1 MSEYVMPLLVS
12 AGAAG
17 EDTVSTL
24 LAELD
29 TWLDD
34 NWDRDLTVAEWWER
48 LGTSG
53 WAAPHWPTEA
63 FGMGLSNAESAQVR
77 RAFKERG
84 VLGPPGGLGL
94 LLAGPTIATHG
105 TPEQV
110 QRYLPDILCGR
121 RAWCQLFSEPVAG
134 SDLAG
139 LQTRAERDGEEF
151 RVNGQ
156 KVWTSAGHVADL
168 GMLIARTDPDAPKH
182 RGITWFVLDMHQP
195 GLDVRPLRELTGHA
209 LFNEVFLTDV
219 TVHDDD
225 VVGGLGN
232 GWSVTKTTLAFER
245 AGLGAG
251 SSGAGE
257 SSAYPGTVAGHLERR
272 AGDFVKP
279 PSAKRAPSLSVDP
292 DRLVE
297 LAKARG
303 AATDPRVRQGL
314 ARLHTEQQIAR
325 YMVLRNKDPRARRSE
340 VPGMG
345 NIAKLRM
352 SAMFRQVRELG
363 LEVLGARGM
372 LHDYG
377 DGGFTDDAD
386 DEGDRARAMT
396 AVALWS
402 PAPSIYGGT
411 DEVQRNILAERVLG
425 LPRDGNDDSSIPFR
439 DVPRNV

>member
-1 MSEYVMPLLVS
+1 VS
-12 AGAAG
+12 AP
-17 EDTVSTL
+17 
-24 LAELD
+24 LAELEA
-29 TWLDD
+29 WLDD
-34 NWDRDLTVAEWWER
+34 NWDPDLTVGEWWDR

-53 WAAPHWPTEA
+53 WAAPHWPVEA
-63 FGMGLSNAESAQVR
+63 HGMGLSNAEAAQVR
-77 RAFKERG
+77 RVLKARG

-110 QRYLPDILCGR
+110 ERYLPDILCGR

-139 LQTRAERDGEEF
+139 LQTRAERDGEEW

-182 RGITWFVLDMHQP
+182 RGITWFVVDMHQP

-209 LFNEVFLTDV
+209 LFNEVFLTEV
-219 TVHDDD
+219 VVHDDD

-272 AGDFVKP
+272 AGDFVHP
-279 PSAKRAPSLSVDP
+279 PTAKRAPSLSVDP

-297 LAKARG
+297 LARARS
-303 AATDPRVRQGL
+303 AADDPRVRQRL

-325 YMVLRNKDPRARRSE
+325 FMVLRNKDLRARRAE

-352 SAMFRQVRELG
+352 SAMFREVRELG
-363 LEVLGARGM
+363 LELLGPRGM
-372 LHDYG
+372 LHDYH
-377 DGGFTDDAD
+377 DAPLPD
-386 DEGDRARAMT
+386 DEDDSARATT

-425 LPRDGNDDSSIPFR
+425 LPRDGTDDSSIPFR
-439 DVPRNV
+439 AVPKNA